1 MRSGRGFTIS
11 AMRRAATSSSNFVP
25 PEAIRGPQLA
35 AELVALAV
43 DVIVSEGPVAPHAV
57 DPSGHVPIVSA
68 TLVDPV
74 IWCSAGSLSAS
85 RIRVGIL
92 PASP

>member
-35 AELVALAV
+35 AELVALSV
-43 DVIVSEGPVAPHAV
+43 DVIVSEGPVAPDAV

-68 TLVDPV
+68 TLVEPV
-74 IWCSAGSLSAS
+74 QRGFAVSLAHPG
-85 RIRVGIL
+85 RNI